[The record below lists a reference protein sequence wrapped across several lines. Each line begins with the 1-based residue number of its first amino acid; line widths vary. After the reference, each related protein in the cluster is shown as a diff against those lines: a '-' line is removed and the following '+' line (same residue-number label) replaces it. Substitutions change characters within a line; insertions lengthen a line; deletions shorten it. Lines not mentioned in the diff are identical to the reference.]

1 MPATIVGREEHIMGI
16 FGSSGQNRA
25 ERGAEIANKVASGK
39 GFYGRVTKAFVGGE
53 DFARIQ
59 QSVGAMNNIGRV
71 QQLVAAGAPTFT
83 GAVVQIADTGKL
95 VNFDPVVNLVVAPS
109 AGGNQIALQAIVS
122 KIQVPRIDDTVL
134 LMADPQQP
142 GNYLYVGMA

>member
-1 MPATIVGREEHIMGI
+1 MGI
-16 FGSSGQNRA
+16 FGNSSQNRA

-59 QSVGAMNNIGRV
+59 QSVGAMNNLGRV
-71 QQLVAAGAPTFT
+71 QQFLAAGVPTIA
-83 GAVVQIADTGKL
+83 GAVQQIVDTGKL
-95 VNFDPVVNLVVAPS
+95 VNYDPVVNLVVQPND
-109 AGGNQIALQAIVS
+109 GGNQIALQAIVS
-122 KIQVPRIDDTVL
+122 KVQVPRIGDQVL

-142 GNYLYVGMA
+142 GNHLYVGMA